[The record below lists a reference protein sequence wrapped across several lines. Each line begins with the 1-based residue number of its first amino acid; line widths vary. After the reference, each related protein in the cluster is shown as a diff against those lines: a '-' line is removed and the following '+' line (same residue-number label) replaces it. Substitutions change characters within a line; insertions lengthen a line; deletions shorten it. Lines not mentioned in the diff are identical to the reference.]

1 MLLLQPVW
9 QDCLLKG
16 GNGLLELPIGAALF
30 GMKPMTFY
38 RTFYTKQLCLNL
50 VHVRRF
56 LHDHGTA
63 LAMAARRL
71 GGPAASA
78 RVFLL
83 CEAVRHTRYLTR
95 AQSSQLVDFHQLL
108 TLEHVSDPDRI
119 ECGLFAQI
127 NPASGFVDGCCVLSE
142 KLASLLRQIAE
153 HDPTSDV
160 LCQTSQ
166 EFPQVA

>member
-1 MLLLQPVW
+1 MLLLQRVW
-9 QDCLLKG
+9 PACLLKG
-16 GNGLLELPIGAALF
+16 GNGLLELPLGAALF

-38 RTFYTKQLCLNL
+38 RTFSTKQPCPKLG
-50 VHVRRF
+50 HVRRF
-56 LHDHGTA
+56 LRDHGTA

-71 GGPAASA
+71 GGPAASG

-83 CEAVRHTRYLTR
+83 CEAVRHTRHLTR
-95 AQSSQLVDFHQLL
+95 AQGSQLVYFHQLL

-127 NPASGFVDGCCVLSE
+127 NLASDFVDECCLLSE
-142 KLASLLRQIAE
+142 KLGSLLRQIAE